1 MHSSL
6 EGDGS
11 RVSGVGQELPRALE
25 PYLERALP
33 DLENVPRR
41 VRIRQDGQMWLK
53 PGARPKHFTAVQEY
67 GVDQVAFV
75 WRARFKI
82 AGFATLRVVD
92 RFRRGQGS
100 LEARLFGSIPLT
112 SEKGPAVSEGQA
124 FRYLGELPWV
134 PQAFLANHEIE
145 FKELDARHVEAATDA
160 GGTRVALTI
169 ELSEDGDVTGVSAEA
184 RPRLEDKGKPTPWS
198 GSFADYAE
206 LSGVRLPTKA
216 EVRWD
221 LPEGPFTYWS
231 GEITGLDLI
240 H

>member
-1 MHSSL
+1 L
-6 EGDGS
+6 ES
-11 RVSGVGQELPRALE
+11 ELPAALE
-25 PYLERALP
+25 PFVERALP

-41 VRIRQDGQMWLK
+41 VRIQQVGEMWLK
-53 PGARPKHFTAVQEY
+53 PGASPKRFTATQEY
-67 GVDQVAFV
+67 AVDRVAFV
-75 WRARFKI
+75 WRASFKI

-100 LEARLFGSIPLT
+100 LESRLFGSIPLT
-112 SEKGPAVSEGQA
+112 REKGPAVSEGQA

-134 PQAFLANHEIE
+134 PQAFLANHDIE
-145 FKELDARHVEAATDA
+145 FSEIDPRHVEAATQA

-169 ELSEDGDVTGVSAEA
+169 ELAEDGDIAGVSAEA
-184 RPRLEDKGKPTPWS
+184 RPRLEDKGTPTPWS
-198 GSFADYAE
+198 GSFRDYAE

-231 GEITGLDLI
+231 GEITALELI
-240 H
+240 Q

>member
-1 MHSSL
+1 VKPNSL
-6 EGDGS
+6 ES
-11 RVSGVGQELPRALE
+11 ELPAALE
-25 PYLERALP
+25 PYVERALP
-33 DLENVPRR
+33 DLDNVPRR
-41 VRIRQDGQMWLK
+41 VRIRQVGEMWLK
-53 PGARPKHFTAVQEY
+53 PGAKPKRFTAVQEY
-67 GVDQVAFV
+67 AVDNIAFV

-82 AGFATLRVVD
+82 AGFATLKVVD

-100 LEARLFGSIPLT
+100 LESRLFGSIPLT
-112 SEKGPAVSEGQA
+112 REKGPAVSEGQA

-145 FKELDARHVEAATDA
+145 FKEIDAAHVEAATDA

-169 ELSEDGDVTGVSAEA
+169 ELGESGDITGVSAAA

-198 GSFADYAE
+198 GSFSDYTE
-206 LSGVRLPTKA
+206 LSGVRLPRKA

-231 GEITGLDLI
+231 GEIQALELI
-240 H
+240 G